1 MTIYLLRRKYWK
13 IQSFSA
19 SKEKEVKNLVKIKKT
34 TSYELQF
41 LDSLRFMA
49 SSLTNL
55 VHNLSFEGIHKIKRK
70 HEHGHDN
77 GKG

>member
-55 VHNLSFEGIHKIKRK
+55 VHNKIKRK

-77 GKG
+77 GKC

>member
-1 MTIYLLRRKYWK
+1 MNENLLASEK
-13 IQSFSA
+13 ILKNTKLFSF
-19 SKEKEVKNLVKIKKT
+19 KKKEVKNLVKITKT

-49 SSLTNL
+49 SSLSNL
-55 VHNLSFEGIHKIKRK
+55 VRNFVEGIHKIKRK

-77 GKG
+77 GKC